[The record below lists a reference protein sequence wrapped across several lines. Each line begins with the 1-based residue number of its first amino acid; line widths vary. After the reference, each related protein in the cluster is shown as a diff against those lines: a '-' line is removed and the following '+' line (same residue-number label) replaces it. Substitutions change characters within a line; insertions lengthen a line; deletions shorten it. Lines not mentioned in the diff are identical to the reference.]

1 MCDPASSTLSLFSFF
16 FFKKINHWYRPQFF
30 REMRQKSKKV
40 GRQLSKAD
48 NSEAN
53 ATNRVPTVQ
62 IVTSQKGQQ
71 PQNSPLGK
79 NGRKI
84 DLIKIFF
91 FYIFFFNFPKLTEQS
106 IFL

>member
-62 IVTSQKGQQ
+62 IVTSQKGMQS
-71 PQNSPLGK
+71 QNSLLGK

-84 DLIKIFF
+84 DLIIFIFSDIFF
-91 FYIFFFNFPKLTEQS
+91 LNFSNKTE
-106 IFL
+106 